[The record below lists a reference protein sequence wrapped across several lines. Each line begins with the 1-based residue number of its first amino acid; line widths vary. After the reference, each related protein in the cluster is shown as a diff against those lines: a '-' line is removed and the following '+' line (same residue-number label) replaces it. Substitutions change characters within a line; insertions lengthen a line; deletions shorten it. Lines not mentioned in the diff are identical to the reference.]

1 MRQLFLNK
9 GNLIIKEVAQP
20 LLDDNALLVAVHY
33 VYITSPADVT
43 TLITAETLFNNMPH
57 KVKRVTEVVTARHVN
72 PPKTSAA
79 EQRIGGGYACSGQ
92 VIAVGKKVTKF
103 MPGDF
108 VACFETAGGVHA
120 DLVCVSELHAV
131 KLSD

>member
-57 KVKRVTEVVTARHVN
+57 KVKRVTEVGNGT
-72 PPKTSAA
+72 PCKS
-79 EQRIGGGYACSGQ
+79 S
-92 VIAVGKKVTKF
+92 
-103 MPGDF
+103 
-108 VACFETAGGVHA
+108 
-120 DLVCVSELHAV
+120 
-131 KLSD
+131 